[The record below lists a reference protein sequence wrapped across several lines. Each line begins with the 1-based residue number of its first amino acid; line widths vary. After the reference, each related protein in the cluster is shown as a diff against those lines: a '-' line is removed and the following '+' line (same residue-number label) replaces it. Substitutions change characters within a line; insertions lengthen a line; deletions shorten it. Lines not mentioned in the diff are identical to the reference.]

1 MPEENKPLCDRCDKP
16 ANNDQEYVGYG
27 MMYCQKCIEEE
38 LVRMPGGVFRFK
50 TNQELSRSN
59 SDV

>member
-1 MPEENKPLCDRCDKP
+1 MPEENKPLCDRCTKP
-16 ANNDQEYVGYG
+16 GINQEYVGYG

-50 TNQELSRSN
+50 TDQELQKAKQ
-59 SDV
+59 